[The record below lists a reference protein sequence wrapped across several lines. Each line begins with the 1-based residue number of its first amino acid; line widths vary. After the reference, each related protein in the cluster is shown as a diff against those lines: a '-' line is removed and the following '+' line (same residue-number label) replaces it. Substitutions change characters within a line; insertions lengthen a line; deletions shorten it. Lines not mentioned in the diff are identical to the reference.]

1 MDEYNEE
8 ELLYLIRCGSEEAI
22 ELLLEKYFYR
32 ISSWIMP
39 YCHYEY
45 LGFDKDDL
53 IQIGMIHF
61 KTILDTYRLD
71 LNNNLYSYAK
81 KSVIRKIVKT
91 IEYIKED
98 VLYRNNFFIS
108 FDDYAYDREEGYYYK
123 DIIPDEKETYRP
135 ENRFMIKERAIG
147 YKKTFQSQTSSQ
159 EKEIMTYLRKGYNAK
174 EIAKIMDISLKS
186 VYNAIYRCRRK
197 CKPLTKK
204 NKCVKL

>member
-8 ELLYLIRCGSEEAI
+8 ELLYLIHCGSEEAQ
-22 ELLLEKYFYR
+22 ERLFEKYFYR
-32 ISSWIMP
+32 ISSWVVP

-53 IQIGMIHF
+53 VQIGMIHF
-61 KTILDTYRLD
+61 ETIMNSYRCD
-71 LNNNLYSYAK
+71 LNNNLYSYVK

-91 IEYIKED
+91 IDFMKED
-98 VLYRNNFFIS
+98 ILYQNNIFIS
-108 FDDYAYDREEGYYYK
+108 FDEHAFGQIEGYYYK
-123 DIIPDEKETYRP
+123 DVIPDLNETYRP
-135 ENRFMIKERAIG
+135 ENRFIIKEHTLE
-147 YKKTFQSQTSSQ
+147 YKKIFQSQTSSQ
-159 EKEIMTYLRKGYNAK
+159 EKEIMTYIRRGYTAQ
-174 EIAKIMDISLKS
+174 EISKILDISLKS